1 MYERPQ
7 LEIDFGVRYTGD
19 RVGNVTLPSWA
30 ASARDCVQ
38 QLRTALESPAVSR
51 QLHSWINLVRYL
63 LSPSQCCLMNLLKT
77 GIWLPELRRGG

>member
-7 LEIDFGVRYTGD
+7 LEIDFGVRHTGD
-19 RVGNVTLPSWA
+19 RVGDVALPSWA

-38 QLRTALESPAVSR
+38 QLRTALESPAVSK
-51 QLHSWINLVRYL
+51 QLHSWINLVRCL
-63 LSPSQCCLMNLLKT
+63 LDQYCPINLMKT